1 MYNLGFNFFMKY
13 ILTTISFLIF
23 LISASQAVV
32 IKDIKISNNKRI
44 TEETIITYG
53 NIQLNKDYNQK
64 ELNKIIKD
72 LYDTNF
78 FKRISIK
85 IDGETLILNVEENK
99 IIQSVRIEGVKS
111 KKIKEAI
118 LKNLFSKDKSPFLI
132 EKVKIDVNR
141 IKTSLNNIG
150 YYLSDVKSKILEN
163 SNDTVELIFEVNLG
177 DKSKIKKIEFIGNKK
192 IKDRTLRS
200 IIVSEEAKFWKF
212 ISNNKFVNQDI
223 INRDKRLLRNFYLSK
238 GFYDVDVQSATVKFL
253 DDKSFKLTYKIDAGE
268 IYTVNDTKLVL
279 PIDYDEKNFVEV
291 KNELNKL
298 KNKIYSL
305 NKISKV
311 VEEID
316 KVTLSREYDFI
327 NAGYEET
334 IIENNKIDIVF
345 TVTESEKF
353 YVERINI
360 FGNNIT
366 HESVIRNSLEIDEGD
381 PFNELLSSKSI
392 NNIKATNLFKSVKS
406 SITEGQDLNTKII
419 DITVEEKPTGEI
431 MIGAGAGSEG
441 GTLGFSVTE
450 NNFLGKGIK
459 LSSSLDLTEDSIR
472 GLFSVTNPNFN
483 YTGKSLSTS
492 VESTNVDKL
501 TDSGY
506 KSTKTGFTFGTGFEQ
521 FQNVYF
527 TPRLS
532 NFYEDISTKDTASA
546 NLKKQSGSYLESKF
560 SYGLDYD
567 MRNQRFQTT
576 DGFRS
581 KFNQF
586 IPIISEEY
594 SFGNTYDFK
603 TWYKLPNNMVTSL
616 NIYGRTVNTLTG
628 DDVKIT
634 NRFWLPRNKLKG
646 FKTRNMGPV
655 DANDY
660 VGGNYGAAI
669 NFDTTLPMVFS
680 NVQNIDVRYFLDT
693 ANLWGVDYS
702 SAVDQSNTIRAST
715 GVVVDWF
722 TPIGPLNFSLAQ
734 DISKANDDMT
744 ETFQFNLGTTF

>member
-1 MYNLGFNFFMKY
+1 MY
-13 ILTTISFLIF
+13 
-23 LISASQAVV
+23 
-32 IKDIKISNNKRI
+32 
-44 TEETIITYG
+44 E
-53 NIQLNKDYNQK
+53 
-64 ELNKIIKD
+64 
-72 LYDTNF
+72 TNF
-78 FKRISIK
+78 FKKISLRV
-85 IDGETLILNVEENK
+85 DGQTLVLDIEENK
-99 IIQSVRIEGVKS
+99 IIQSVKVEGVKS
-111 KKIKEAI
+111 NKIKTAI

-132 EKVKIDVNR
+132 EKVKNDVNR
-141 IKTSLNNIG
+141 MKTSLNNIG
-150 YYLSDVKSKILEN
+150 YYLSNVKSKILEN
-163 SNDTVELIFEVNLG
+163 DNNTVDLIFEVTLG
-177 DKSKIKKIEFIGNKK
+177 DKSKIRKIEFIGDKK

-200 IIVSEEAKFWKF
+200 VIISEEAKFWKF

-223 INRDKRLLRNFYLSK
+223 IERDKRLLKNFYLSK
-238 GFYDVDVQSATVKFL
+238 GFYDVDIQSATVKFL
-253 DDKSFKLTYKIDAGE
+253 DDKSFKLTYKINAGE
-268 IYTVNDTKLVL
+268 IYTVNDTNLVL
-279 PIDYDEKNFVEV
+279 PIDYDENNFADV
-291 KNELNKL
+291 KKELNKL
-298 KNKIYSL
+298 VNKTYSI

-311 VEEID
+311 IDEID

-327 NAGYEET
+327 NASYEET
-334 IIENNKIDIVF
+334 IIENNKLNIVF
-345 TVTESEKF
+345 TVSESEKF

-366 HESVIRNSLEIDEGD
+366 HESVIRSKLEIDEGD
-381 PFNELLSSKSI
+381 AYNELLSSKSI
-392 NNIKATNLFKSVKS
+392 NNLKASNLFKTVKS
-406 SITEGQDLNTKII
+406 SIIDGQDSNTKII

-431 MIGAGAGSEG
+431 MVGAGAGSDG

-450 NNFLGKGIK
+450 NNFLGKGIQ

-532 NFYEDISTKDTASA
+532 NFYEDISTKSTASA
-546 NLKKQSGSYLESKF
+546 NLKKQSGSYYESKF

-567 MRNQRFQTT
+567 MRNQRFQTN

-581 KFNQF
+581 KFNQT
-586 IPIISEEY
+586 IPLISEEY
-594 SFGNTYDFK
+594 SFGNIYDFK

-616 NIYGRTVNTLTG
+616 NVYGRTVNSLTG

-646 FKTRNMGPV
+646 FKTRNIGPV
-655 DANDY
+655 DDNDY

-669 NFDTTLPMVFS
+669 NFDTTLPMFFS
-680 NVQNIDVRYFLDT
+680 NVQNVDLRYFFDT

-715 GVVVDWF
+715 GIVVDWF

-734 DISKANDDMT
+734 DISKADDDKT

>member
-1 MYNLGFNFFMKY
+1 MKY

-23 LISASQAVV
+23 LISVSHAVV
-32 IKDIKISNNKRI
+32 IKDIKINNNKRI

-53 NIQLNKDYNQK
+53 NIELNKDYNQK
-64 ELNKIIKD
+64 ELNNIIKD

-78 FKRISIK
+78 FKKISIK
-85 IDGETLILNVEENK
+85 IDGETLVLNVEENK

-111 KKIKEAI
+111 NKIKEAI

-141 IKTSLNNIG
+141 MKTSLNSIG

-163 SNDTVELIFEVNLG
+163 NNDTVDLIFEVNLG
-177 DKSKIKKIEFIGNKK
+177 DKSKIKKIEFIGDKK

-200 IIVSEEAKFWKF
+200 VIISEEAKFWKF

-238 GFYDVDVQSATVKFL
+238 GFYDVDIQSATVKFL
-253 DDKSFKLTYKIDAGE
+253 DNKSFKLTYKIDAGE

-279 PIDYDEKNFVEV
+279 PIDYDENNFIEV
-291 KNELNKL
+291 KKELNKL
-298 KNKIYSL
+298 KNKTYSL

-316 KVTLSREYDFI
+316 KITLSREYDFI

-366 HESVIRNSLEIDEGD
+366 HESVIRNNLEIDEGD
-381 PFNELLSSKSI
+381 AFNELLSSKSI

-441 GTLGFSVTE
+441 GTFGFSVTE
-450 NNFLGKGIK
+450 NNFLGKGIQ

-483 YTGKSLSTS
+483 YSGKSLSTS

-546 NLKKQSGSYLESKF
+546 NLKKQSGSYFESKF

-576 DGFRS
+576 EGFRS
-581 KFNQF
+581 KFNQS
-586 IPIISEEY
+586 IPIVSEEY
-594 SFGNTYDFK
+594 SFGNIYDFK
-603 TWYKLPNNMVTSL
+603 TWYKLPNNMVTSF
-616 NIYGRTVNTLTG
+616 NIYGRSVNSLTG

-646 FKTRNMGPV
+646 FRTRNIGPV

-660 VGGNYGAAI
+660 VGGNYGAAV
-669 NFDTTLPMVFS
+669 NFDTTLPMIFS
-680 NVQNIDVRYFLDT
+680 NVQNVDVRYFLDT

-734 DISKANDDMT
+734 DISKADDDKT